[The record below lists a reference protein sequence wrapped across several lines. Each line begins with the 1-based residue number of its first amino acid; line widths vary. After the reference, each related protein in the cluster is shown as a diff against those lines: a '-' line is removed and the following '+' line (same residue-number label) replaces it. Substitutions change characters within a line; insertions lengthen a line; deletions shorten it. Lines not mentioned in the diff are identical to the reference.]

1 MNQKTTIQIFCQI
14 NPSED
19 PEKVKLAV
27 NNVFPDIE
35 LEVSDFNIT
44 GKTNDIQILSQIS
57 KSIHEKIQN
66 KEYPVKK
73 LATENKELYG
83 SVKPTEIAKIL
94 NEVEKIDINPS
105 LIQPVKEIKSIGSF
119 KVILNLHSEVQAQI
133 SIKVISED
141 NK

>member
-1 MNQKTTIQIFCQI
+1 MNQKTTIQIFCEV

-57 KSIHEKIQN
+57 KSIHEKNTKNTYQRILKKNNDGDSTWFYLN
-66 KEYPVKK
+66 KQAAFVNTVALCSEV
-73 LATENKELYG
+73 
-83 SVKPTEIAKIL
+83 
-94 NEVEKIDINPS
+94 NESS
-105 LIQPVKEIKSIGSF
+105 LGPI
-119 KVILNLHSEVQAQI
+119 KVILRSNDIQHI
-133 SIKVISED
+133 IDSIT
-141 NK
+141 N